1 MIVPLS
7 TAGIKDAIET
17 LGFLKSNINLASQEI
32 VKQLVDIG
40 YETASQINANAPQ
53 SGLTKSQVIQG
64 ITENKTK
71 GYVALTGPSAVYDE
85 FGTGEE
91 GAADPHPMK
100 NNTSRPLNP
109 YNSGPYV
116 STHINS
122 KGEHYWFYSPM
133 AGKNKYYKPETGYS
147 KGIPSG
153 KQIYNAAKE
162 VRARKDDITKKNLN
176 ASVKAFNTH
185 KFNG

>member
-7 TAGIKDAIET
+7 TAGIKDAIKRLE
-17 LGFLKSNINLASQEI
+17 FFKDNIKIANEEI
-32 VKQLVDIG
+32 VSNLVDIG
-40 YETASQINANAPQ
+40 YDTASQINATAPQ
-53 SGLTKSQVIQG
+53 SGVEKSQVVKG
-64 ITENKTK
+64 ITENRTK

-91 GAADPHPMK
+91 GAANPHPMK

-122 KGEHYWFYSPM
+122 QGRHYWFYSPM
-133 AGKNKYYKPETGYS
+133 AGKNEYYDAKTGYS
-147 KGIPSG
+147 EGIPSG
-153 KQIYNAAKE
+153 KQIYNATKE
-162 VRARKDDITKKNLN
+162 VRARKDDVIKKQLN
-176 ASVKAFNTH
+176 DAIRIINK
-185 KFNG
+185 

>member
-7 TAGIKDAIET
+7 PAGIKQAIEK

-40 YETASQINANAPQ
+40 YDTASQINTMAPQ
-53 SGLTKSQVIQG
+53 SGLEKSQVVKG
-64 ITENKTK
+64 VTENRTK

-91 GAADPHPMK
+91 GATNPHPMK

-122 KGEHYWFYSPM
+122 QGRHYWFYSPM
-133 AGKNKYYKPETGYS
+133 AGKNEYYDAKTGYS
-147 KGIPSG
+147 EGIPSG
-153 KQIYNAAKE
+153 KQIYNATKE
-162 VRARKDDITKKNLN
+162 VRARKDDVIKKQLN
-176 ASVKAFNTH
+176 DAIRIINK
-185 KFNG
+185 